1 MAPVSGFLNVMAKL
15 LYLVMACMAV
25 FTLVLFVSAKW
36 TQSRRREGYG
46 QIEDDVAAR
55 MEGAE

>member
-1 MAPVSGFLNVMAKL
+1 MAPGSGFLNVMAKL

-25 FTLVLFVSAKW
+25 FTLVLFVSANW

-46 QIEDDVAAR
+46 QIEDDVASR
-55 MEGAE
+55 IEGAE